1 MDAIEWDGIYGESDT
16 FLPVE
21 DVEAAE
27 RETAATT
34 QPVDDESLPDLDQQR
49 ARRRPR

>member
-1 MDAIEWDGIYGESDT
+1 MSAIEWDGIYGESDT

-27 RETAATT
+27 REAAAAVYPTG
-34 QPVDDESLPDLDQQR
+34 DESLPDLDLER
-49 ARRRPR
+49 ARRRRR

>member
-1 MDAIEWDGIYGESDT
+1 MGAIEWDGIYWESDT

-27 RETAATT
+27 REAAAAVY
-34 QPVDDESLPDLDQQR
+34 PACDESLPDLDLER
-49 ARRRPR
+49 ARRRCR

>member
-16 FLPVE
+16 FLPVK

-27 RETAATT
+27 RETAATI
-34 QPVDDESLPDLDQQR
+34 QPLDDESLPDLDQER